1 MLVPCLCALFLVLVV
16 GKVCK
21 EKEESMLL
29 RGICLYFVKAPPRHN
44 FYSAK
49 RLGEDGCNIFASPLS
64 SEGCLVFPDL
74 QQYPIDR

>member
-1 MLVPCLCALFLVLVV
+1 MV
-16 GKVCK
+16 
-21 EKEESMLL
+21 
-29 RGICLYFVKAPPRHN
+29 CLYFVKAPPRDN

-74 QQYPIDR
+74 QQYPMDHAWTEDHKRGEGNAAHFVLVFGE